1 MSTIGNRFSRS
12 ILKPLSRGFHSSV
25 LIHLKCRTYTPH
37 FSRKNFCSAVIP
49 KETAAANATQTTST
63 IEADRSSIIKT
74 VATEEE
80 LQEEWKSLERR
91 VSNRK
96 VRVNDGSVP
105 TGRGNRNSSAWDAEN
120 V

>member
-1 MSTIGNRFSRS
+1 MSTFGNRISRS
-12 ILKPLSRGFHSSV
+12 ILKPLSRSFQSPVITNS
-25 LIHLKCRTYTPH
+25 KCTTYTPE
-37 FSRKNFCSAVIP
+37 FSQKNFCSTVTP
-49 KETAAANATQTTST
+49 KETAAAGTTQTTST
-63 IEADRSSIIKT
+63 IEADRSPVIKT
-74 VATEEE
+74 VASEEE